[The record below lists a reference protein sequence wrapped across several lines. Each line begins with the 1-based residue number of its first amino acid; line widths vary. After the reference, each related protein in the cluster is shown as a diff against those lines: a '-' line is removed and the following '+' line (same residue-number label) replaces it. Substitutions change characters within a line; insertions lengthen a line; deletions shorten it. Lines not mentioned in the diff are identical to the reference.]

1 MPKQKPLP
9 VRVDFEN
16 STSSFKETKTLA
28 NGEAII
34 LTEDGLLE
42 GKTSKNMFTSKYF
55 QLHFPMFSLSY

>member
-1 MPKQKPLP
+1 MPKQRPLP

-16 STSSFKETKTLA
+16 STKNFKETKTLA

-42 GKTSKNMFTSKYF
+42 GKTSINVFTSKYI
-55 QLHFPMFSLSY
+55 QL